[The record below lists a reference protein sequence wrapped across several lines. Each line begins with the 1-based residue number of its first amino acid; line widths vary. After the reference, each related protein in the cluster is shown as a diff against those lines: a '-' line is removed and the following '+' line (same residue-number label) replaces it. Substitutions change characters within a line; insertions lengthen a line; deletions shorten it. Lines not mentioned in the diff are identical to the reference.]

1 MQRSCRLRLPGG
13 RVKQSG
19 LRAILFVLP
28 GAVLLGTG
36 CAVKRTTKIAP
47 AAVAP
52 PPVETSADALA
63 AKLEQ
68 QRRSI
73 QTLTATVDLEPTT
86 GSVYS
91 GVINQYHDVRAFVL
105 LQSPD
110 HIRMMGQAPVVRTA
124 IFDMASNGKQ
134 FEVSIPPKDKFIVG
148 STQASGKAKNSL
160 ENLRPQHILDALLV
174 PAVDSATERYFLNQ
188 ERQEGHFYDVLNIV
202 AASGEALALK
212 RKVWFDGSTLD
223 ITRVEFY
230 GAQGAL
236 VEDVRSSG
244 DQDYQGVRYPSQIE
258 LDRPAED
265 YSLRITI
272 EKATF
277 NQPITA
283 DKFELQKPANAE
295 EITVGAGSSGEGPG
309 EQ

>member
-1 MQRSCRLRLPGG
+1 LGLPGERLKRFEPLG
-13 RVKQSG
+13 IMLVA
-19 LRAILFVLP
+19 L
-28 GAVLLGTG
+28 GAVLLGAG
-36 CAVKRTTKIAP
+36 CAVKRTTRVAP

-63 AKLEQ
+63 AKLQAESQ
-68 QRRSI
+68 SI
-73 QTLTATVDLEPTT
+73 QTLTATVSLEPTT

-91 GVINQYHDVRAFVL
+91 GVINEYHDVRAFIL

-124 IFDMASNGKQ
+124 IFDMASDGKQ
-134 FEVSIPPKDKFIVG
+134 FEVSIPPKQKFIVG
-148 STQASGKAKNSL
+148 STEASGKAKTSL
-160 ENLRPQHILDALLV
+160 ENLRPQHILDALLI
-174 PAVDSATERYFLNQ
+174 PPIDSATERYFLNQ
-188 ERQEGHFYDVLNIV
+188 ERQEGRVYDVLNIV
-202 AASGEALALK
+202 ATSGEALALK

-223 ITRVEFY
+223 VTRVEFY
-230 GAQGAL
+230 GPGGVL
-236 VEDVRSSG
+236 VEDVRYSG
-244 DQDYQGVRYPSQIE
+244 DQDYQSVRYPSQIE

-295 EITVGAGSSGEGPG
+295 EIRIGAGSSGEGSG
-309 EQ
+309 GQ